1 MKERV
6 RAIIIQAGK
15 VLLIK
20 RVKTEETYWVLPG
33 GGVETGES
41 HDDAIKR
48 ECKEEL
54 GLNVHVNSLFLKK
67 LSKKPETKGQVE
79 IFYFCEIAG
88 GKLGT
93 GQGPE
98 FQRDTHY
105 VGRYEPQWVN
115 LSQIA
120 NINFKP
126 YDVRDLLAK

>member
-54 GLNVHVNSLFLKK
+54 GLNVHVNSLFLKIPHI
-67 LSKKPETKGQVE
+67 SIDWDYRTMWTM
-79 IFYFCEIAG
+79 FG
-88 GKLGT
+88 GSTDHQKI
-93 GQGPE
+93 E
-98 FQRDTHY
+98 HK
-105 VGRYEPQWVN
+105 
-115 LSQIA
+115 A
-120 NINFKP
+120 FKR
-126 YDVRDLLAK
+126 VMQEKE